1 MNIILL
7 LGPFSV
13 LLGLMAVGAFFWTL
27 RAGQYEDIEG
37 SAARILI
44 DDADPD
50 APDDQGAAGDGH
62 APEGPPQQ
70 AAGDIEADSRAL
82 SARP

>member
-7 LGPFSV
+7 LAPFSV

-27 RAGQYEDIEG
+27 RAGQYDDIEG

-44 DDADPD
+44 DDADPE
-50 APDDQGAAGDGH
+50 APDGQD
-62 APEGPPQQ
+62 PPTP
-70 AAGDIEADSRAL
+70 GRETDSVDH
-82 SARP
+82 PT

>member
-7 LGPFSV
+7 LAPFSV

-27 RAGQYEDIEG
+27 RAGQYDDIEG

-44 DDADPD
+44 DDADPETPD
-50 APDDQGAAGDGH
+50 EPDSPAPGREEE
-62 APEGPPQQ
+62 PVV
-70 AAGDIEADSRAL
+70 
-82 SARP
+82 ARPG